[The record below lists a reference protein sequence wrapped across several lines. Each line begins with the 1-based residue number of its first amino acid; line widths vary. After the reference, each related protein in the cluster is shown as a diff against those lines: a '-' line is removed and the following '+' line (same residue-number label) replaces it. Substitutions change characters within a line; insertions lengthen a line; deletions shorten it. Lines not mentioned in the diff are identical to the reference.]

1 MEARHG
7 SNRSA
12 AGSRGMTLIEVVVAI
27 GILAMVAVLIHGVID
42 SLSRGKKAE
51 AMRNDRAHQGREAIE
66 RMVRDLSSA
75 YLSLHVPAVPA
86 LVTGKT
92 AFVGR
97 TSTPYDRLDF
107 TAFAHRR
114 TDRDAHESDQAEVG
128 YFVVAD
134 PDVSDKMDLVR
145 REQTPIDVDPLKG
158 GIVDAVAEDVSEFH
172 VRYFDPM
179 NSQWVDSWD
188 STQISGQPNRL
199 PLEISIRLVLK
210 GVGGGPAYTFVTKAF
225 VPIQQPLS
233 FGIPRQ

>member
-1 MEARHG
+1 
-7 SNRSA
+7 
-12 AGSRGMTLIEVVVAI
+12 MTLIEVVVAI
-27 GILAMVAVLIHGVID
+27 GILAMVAVLVHGVID

-51 AMRNDRAHQGREAIE
+51 AMRTDRAHQGREAIE
-66 RMVRDLSSA
+66 RIVRDLSSA

-97 TSTPYDRLDF
+97 TSMPYDRVDF

-114 TDRDAHESDQAEVG
+114 RDRDAHESDQAEVG
-128 YFVVAD
+128 YFVVPD
-134 PDVSDKMDLVR
+134 PNVSEKMDLVR

-158 GIVDAVAEDVSEFH
+158 GVVDAVAEDVSEFH
-172 VRYFDPM
+172 MRYLDPTT
-179 NSQWVDSWD
+179 SQWLDSWD

-199 PLEISIRLVLK
+199 PLEISIRLVLR
-210 GVGGGPAYTFVTKAF
+210 GVGGGAPYTFATKVF